1 MPEVCEYYEKC
12 PIYSGVLVDYAV
24 TAANYR
30 RLYCE
35 AGESGWSTCKRYQVR
50 KRVGKVPADLL
61 PNSFKTVEEI
71 IASMELP

>member
-1 MPEVCEYYEKC
+1 MSERCEYFEKC
-12 PIYSGVLVDYAV
+12 PIYSGILVDMAV

-35 AGESGWSTCKRYQVR
+35 AGESGWNTCKRYQVR
-50 KRVGKVPADLL
+50 KRVGRVPADLL

-71 IASMELP
+71 IASME